1 MQLKVVQSELNM
13 VEQRRSQLEV
23 SSNYLNINFTLIN
36 TSVFFLIDF
45 LFM

>member
-23 SSNYLNINFTLIN
+23 SSK
-36 TSVFFLIDF
+36 
-45 LFM
+45 LFEYKLHIGQHKCIFSN